1 MKNWAMDWTDKRL
14 KELEERIAEAYKTA
28 EKEITAK
35 MQAYL
40 DRFAKQDAVMLAKY
54 KNGEITKAELTEW
67 RTNHFMMGKNWQAV
81 KDSIAGDIL
90 KTDAISAG
98 IVNNALIDVY
108 TQNANYAYYELEQG
122 TGTGLSFNLYDRNA
136 VENLLKDNPDFM
148 PHYEPKTPIV
158 ERWNKQHIT
167 SEMLQGIMQGES
179 IPKIA
184 NRMATV
190 VGMEKNSAIRNA
202 RTYTT
207 SVENKAKMD
216 RYEEAEDMGIDL
228 EKEWMATLD
237 ERTRESHRE
246 LDGER
251 VANDEPFSNGLMY
264 PADPSGDPA
273 EVYNC
278 RCRIVPRIKGRQY
291 DRSGRA
297 NKLGD
302 MSYEEWKRGKEK
314 EQPEQ
319 TGTSWADRI
328 KEIQQMDIKD
338 EASIKEAGHL
348 IAEQVHSGYLDDIK
362 AQRAEIEDNYKKA
375 KDNYDKVY
383 KETREKTDEILSDE
397 RYKEA
402 YNIHNGDLTA
412 DDSKYFN
419 SRTEA
424 EEFYNQKKQ
433 EIYDLGAKRGESYEE
448 YEKAY
453 EKRINPDYSES
464 ADKLT
469 DLLSQVRDMGA
480 GDADIK
486 AHLSNS
492 SSKVCK
498 NIEWAYNHYPTD
510 WVNAS
515 VDNSD
520 LTPKKVSRGFYSHFR
535 REIAISG
542 EGDSANRVAVHEL
555 GHRFER
561 VVDGIKDA
569 EKEFYDRRTA
579 GESLQWLGTGFRRD
593 EKTRPDD
600 FLDAY
605 MGKDYSGTAYEL
617 VSMGFET
624 AYCDPVKLSQDADME
639 EWIYGLLATM

>member
-108 TQNANYAYYELEQG
+108 TQNANYAYYELEKG

-314 EQPEQ
+314 EEKQTAEENTIKEVTNKAEAKEALSGLFGSVEQNFLKNDEELIVNNTNQLLKLNQRFGCLSENNRGYITATKSGRAMAWTSSPYRKDSEQ
-319 TGTSWADRI
+319 TNLSLVGNWY
-328 KEIQQMDIKD
+328 KD
-338 EASIKEAGHL
+338 ANKFRTEEEDGM
-348 IAEQVHSGYLDDIK
+348 K
-362 AQRAEIEDNYKKA
+362 AFWSMPFS
-375 KDNYDKVY
+375 KDNIDVY
-383 KETREKTDEILSDE
+383 TVTHEYGHIL
-397 RYKEA
+397 
-402 YNIHNGDLTA
+402 
-412 DDSKYFN
+412 
-419 SRTEA
+419 
-424 EEFYNQKKQ
+424 
-433 EIYDLGAKRGESYEE
+433 ESF
-448 YEKAY
+448 
-453 EKRINPDYSES
+453 
-464 ADKLT
+464 
-469 DLLSQVRDMGA
+469 
-480 GDADIK
+480 
-486 AHLSNS
+486 
-492 SSKVCK
+492 
-498 NIEWAYNHYPTD
+498 
-510 WVNAS
+510 
-515 VDNSD
+515 
-520 LTPKKVSRGFYSHFR
+520 VSRNR
-535 REIAISG
+535 QDWDAIDEKINKLVNPSM
-542 EGDSANRVAVHEL
+542 SQLRNVYR
-555 GHRFER
+555 
-561 VVDGIKDA
+561 DA
-569 EKEFYDRRTA
+569 EKAQAKGIFDEIVGIAKENNPEFKVSADNLSKYGHTNYFEA
-579 GESLQWLGTGFRRD
+579 FAEIFANSQCGAPNELGKAMEQWLVKEGF
-593 EKTRPDD
+593 
-600 FLDAY
+600 
-605 MGKDYSGTAYEL
+605 
-617 VSMGFET
+617 
-624 AYCDPVKLSQDADME
+624 
-639 EWIYGLLATM
+639 

>member
-1 MKNWAMDWTDKRL
+1 MDWTDKRL

-54 KNGEITKAELTEW
+54 KNGEITKEKLTEW

-167 SEMLQGIMQGES
+167 SEMLQGILQGES

-216 RYEEAEDMGIDL
+216 RYEEAEEMGIDL

-246 LDGER
+246 MDGVR
-251 VANDEPFSNGLMY
+251 VANGEPFILINSNGTTCEMMY
-264 PADPSGDPA
+264 PADPNGDA
-273 EVYNC
+273 EQVYNC

-297 NKLGD
+297 TKLGD
-302 MSYEEWKRGKEK
+302 MSYEEWKKGKEK
-314 EQPEQ
+314 EEQPKQISEELRQ
-319 TGTSWADRI
+319 TI
-328 KEIQQMDIKD
+328 KEYTTGNYEDICAYSQYLANGDSDKSPSLWYKSKEEWEEKELPKID
-338 EASIKEAGHL
+338 DSIKESVQEITDL
-348 IAEQVHSGYLDDIK
+348 INTQEVSSEPLVRIERSQNPAKEGDILDFGIKSTSASEDFVKQTADGNMEGIDFDLLKENNNGEWTEYRFVNSKSLDISSMSEYPDQNERLVCGQYKVVNTEVIK
-362 AQRAEIEDNYKKA
+362 AEKPHWVTESKPISEVAENVEPFVSKSG
-375 KDNYDKVY
+375 KDMIRYEYDGKQMTDTV
-383 KETREKTDEILSDE
+383 EK
-397 RYKEA
+397 
-402 YNIHNGDLTA
+402 
-412 DDSKYFN
+412 FN
-419 SRTEA
+419 SRTIDTEKWDKGTWGRKIV
-424 EEFYNQKKQ
+424 Y
-433 EIYDLGAKRGESYEE
+433 LE
-448 YEKAY
+448 Y
-453 EKRINPDYSES
+453 
-464 ADKLT
+464 
-469 DLLSQVRDMGA
+469 
-480 GDADIK
+480 
-486 AHLSNS
+486 
-492 SSKVCK
+492 
-498 NIEWAYNHYPTD
+498 
-510 WVNAS
+510 VN
-515 VDNSD
+515 
-520 LTPKKVSRGFYSHFR
+520 
-535 REIAISG
+535 E
-542 EGDSANRVAVHEL
+542 
-555 GHRFER
+555 
-561 VVDGIKDA
+561 
-569 EKEFYDRRTA
+569 
-579 GESLQWLGTGFRRD
+579 
-593 EKTRPDD
+593 
-600 FLDAY
+600 
-605 MGKDYSGTAYEL
+605 
-617 VSMGFET
+617 
-624 AYCDPVKLSQDADME
+624 
-639 EWIYGLLATM
+639 

>member
-28 EKEITAK
+28 EKDITAK

-40 DRFAKQDAVMLAKY
+40 DRFAKQDAVMLAKF

-167 SEMLQGIMQGES
+167 SEMLQGILQGES
-179 IPKIA
+179 IPHIA
-184 NRMATV
+184 KRMQNV

-216 RYEEAEDMGIDL
+216 RYEEAEEMGIDL

-237 ERTRESHRE
+237 DRTRDSHRE
-246 LDGER
+246 LDGVR
-251 VANDEPFSNGLMY
+251 VANDERFPNGLMY

-314 EQPEQ
+314 EEKQTAEENTIKEVTNRAEAKEALSGIFGSVEQNFLKNDEELIVNNTNQLLKLNQRFGCLSENNKGYITATRSGRAMAWTSSPYRKDSEQ
-319 TGTSWADRI
+319 TNLSLVGNWY
-328 KEIQQMDIKD
+328 KD
-338 EASIKEAGHL
+338 ANKLRTEEENGR
-348 IAEQVHSGYLDDIK
+348 K
-362 AQRAEIEDNYKKA
+362 AFWSMPFS
-375 KDNYDKVY
+375 KDNVDVYSVTHEYGHILESFISRNRQDWDAIDEKINKLTSPSASQIRNVY
-383 KETREKTDEILSDE
+383 KEAEKAQAKGIFDEIVGIA
-397 RYKEA
+397 KE
-402 YNIHNGDLTA
+402 NNPEFKVSA
-412 DDSKYFN
+412 DNLSKYGHTNYYEAFAEIFAN
-419 SRTEA
+419 S
-424 EEFYNQKKQ
+424 QC
-433 EIYDLGAKRGESYEE
+433 GEP
-448 YEKAY
+448 
-453 EKRINPDYSES
+453 N
-464 ADKLT
+464 
-469 DLLSQVRDMGA
+469 
-480 GDADIK
+480 
-486 AHLSNS
+486 
-492 SSKVCK
+492 
-498 NIEWAYNHYPTD
+498 
-510 WVNAS
+510 
-515 VDNSD
+515 
-520 LTPKKVSRGFYSHFR
+520 
-535 REIAISG
+535 
-542 EGDSANRVAVHEL
+542 EL
-555 GHRFER
+555 GKAME
-561 VVDGIKDA
+561 
-569 EKEFYDRRTA
+569 
-579 GESLQWLGTGFRRD
+579 QWLVKEGF
-593 EKTRPDD
+593 
-600 FLDAY
+600 
-605 MGKDYSGTAYEL
+605 
-617 VSMGFET
+617 
-624 AYCDPVKLSQDADME
+624 
-639 EWIYGLLATM
+639 

>member
-179 IPKIA
+179 IPHIA
-184 NRMATV
+184 KRMQTV

-302 MSYEEWKRGKEK
+302 MSYEDWKKGKEK
-314 EQPEQ
+314 EQANDVKGAEKTASPVENMQ
-319 TGTSWADRI
+319 KAIFDAYDYHVSHNGLHASSADELGADWFKVTLTEMDDELKESISNQFANLAGKYDTTIQEIRPMNKMEYVAGKDSFATTFHNYETDSSTIIYNPAKIKDTERVKELVNNGFATDINEEFVDKYVITHEFAHTLIDMGSELNNKRNWVEADYTRI
-328 KEIQQMDIKD
+328 KNIRGEINALYNRYAENIGALGKLQKETELKALTTLNEEDWKKAG
-338 EASIKEAGHL
+338 ELAEEIKEKSLGKYSL
-348 IAEQVHSGYLDDIK
+348 T
-362 AQRAEIEDNYKKA
+362 N
-375 KDNYDKVY
+375 
-383 KETREKTDEILSDE
+383 SDE
-397 RYKEA
+397 FMAECFTHYELGGKQNDYVDEMMGII
-402 YNIHNGDLTA
+402 N
-412 DDSKYFN
+412 KYF
-419 SRTEA
+419 
-424 EEFYNQKKQ
+424 
-433 EIYDLGAKRGESYEE
+433 KR
-448 YEKAY
+448 
-453 EKRINPDYSES
+453 
-464 ADKLT
+464 
-469 DLLSQVRDMGA
+469 
-480 GDADIK
+480 
-486 AHLSNS
+486 
-492 SSKVCK
+492 
-498 NIEWAYNHYPTD
+498 
-510 WVNAS
+510 
-515 VDNSD
+515 
-520 LTPKKVSRGFYSHFR
+520 
-535 REIAISG
+535 
-542 EGDSANRVAVHEL
+542 
-555 GHRFER
+555 
-561 VVDGIKDA
+561 
-569 EKEFYDRRTA
+569 
-579 GESLQWLGTGFRRD
+579 
-593 EKTRPDD
+593 
-600 FLDAY
+600 
-605 MGKDYSGTAYEL
+605 
-617 VSMGFET
+617 
-624 AYCDPVKLSQDADME
+624 
-639 EWIYGLLATM
+639 

>member
-14 KELEERIAEAYKTA
+14 KELEKRIAEAYKTA

-54 KNGEITKAELTEW
+54 KNGDITKAELTEW

-81 KDSIAGDIL
+81 KESIAGDIL

-216 RYEEAEDMGIDL
+216 RYEEAEEMGIDL

-291 DRSGRA
+291 DRSGRYS
-297 NKLGD
+297 KLED
-302 MSYEEWKRGKEK
+302 KTYEEWKKGKEK
-314 EQPEQ
+314 EL
-319 TGTSWADRI
+319 
-328 KEIQQMDIKD
+328 KD
-338 EASIKEAGHL
+338 
-348 IAEQVHSGYLDDIK
+348 
-362 AQRAEIEDNYKKA
+362 KK
-375 KDNYDKVY
+375 D
-383 KETREKTDEILSDE
+383 
-397 RYKEA
+397 
-402 YNIHNGDLTA
+402 
-412 DDSKYFN
+412 
-419 SRTEA
+419 
-424 EEFYNQKKQ
+424 
-433 EIYDLGAKRGESYEE
+433 
-448 YEKAY
+448 
-453 EKRINPDYSES
+453 
-464 ADKLT
+464 
-469 DLLSQVRDMGA
+469 
-480 GDADIK
+480 
-486 AHLSNS
+486 
-492 SSKVCK
+492 
-498 NIEWAYNHYPTD
+498 
-510 WVNAS
+510 
-515 VDNSD
+515 
-520 LTPKKVSRGFYSHFR
+520 
-535 REIAISG
+535 
-542 EGDSANRVAVHEL
+542 
-555 GHRFER
+555 
-561 VVDGIKDA
+561 
-569 EKEFYDRRTA
+569 
-579 GESLQWLGTGFRRD
+579 
-593 EKTRPDD
+593 
-600 FLDAY
+600 
-605 MGKDYSGTAYEL
+605 TAYEQIGSPIERPRKSDYSDEDDFYKARENYYTQKQEQL
-617 VSMGFET
+617 ERAENWYAKNVNTEPMSIDDFSEWCKNNGCVIYGDISGVDGVTLQNYSERYEKLIKDFPEVKAYHDKTGIPFEIAYDPNGAFDAEASHGITFGRAFSDYHDNFITKVQTSGFVFGENPAVCT
-624 AYCDPVKLSQDADME
+624 FDHEFGHQVYDSLKYGKDEKIYDSTREELQRRIDME
-639 EWIYGLLATM
+639 KDLINNVYGKQGMSEYATTNADELFAEAFCAWYGGEQNEFTNAFNSFLQRWR

>member
-167 SEMLQGIMQGES
+167 SEMLQGILQGEN

-216 RYEEAEDMGIDL
+216 RYEEAEEMGIDL

-237 ERTRESHRE
+237 DRTRDSHRE
-246 LDGER
+246 LDGVR
-251 VANDEPFSNGLMY
+251 VANDERFPNGLMY

-319 TGTSWADRI
+319 TGASWVDRI
-328 KEIQQMDIKD
+328 KEIQQMDVKD

-348 IAEQVHSGYLDDIK
+348 IAEQVHSGYLNDM
-362 AQRAEIEDNYKKA
+362 QEE
-375 KDNYDKVY
+375 
-383 KETREKTDEILSDE
+383 REKLKTEYTEAINKYHEYDNKIDEI
-397 RYKEA
+397 RNTKEYEEA
-402 YNIHNGDLTA
+402 KGIHNGWKDISESEIFETKA
-412 DDSKYFN
+412 
-419 SRTEA
+419 EA
-424 EEFYNQKKQ
+424 EAFYQKSIEEQDKLREQ
-433 EIYDLGAKRGESYEE
+433 ADKYYDKYYEAWRK
-448 YEKAY
+448 YA
-453 EKRINPDYSES
+453 IPDYNANAENL
-464 ADKLT
+464 KET
-469 DLLSQVRDMGA
+469 LSQVREMGSGNA
-480 GDADIK
+480 NIK
-486 AHLSNS
+486 EHLNNTR
-492 SSKVCK
+492 SKVRE
-498 NIEWAYNHYPTD
+498 NIEWAYNHYPTA

-579 GESLQWLGTGFRRD
+579 GESLQWLGTGYRRD

>member
-14 KELEERIAEAYKTA
+14 KELEEKIAEAYKTA

-167 SEMLQGIMQGES
+167 SEMLQGIIQGES

-184 NRMATV
+184 KRMATV
-190 VGMEKNSAIRNA
+190 VGMEKNSAVRNA

-216 RYEEAEDMGIDL
+216 RYEEAEEMGIDL

-302 MSYEEWKRGKEK
+302 MSYEEWKNGKNRSNK
-314 EQPEQ
+314 QP
-319 TGTSWADRI
+319 R
-328 KEIQQMDIKD
+328 
-338 EASIKEAGHL
+338 
-348 IAEQVHSGYLDDIK
+348 
-362 AQRAEIEDNYKKA
+362 
-375 KDNYDKVY
+375 
-383 KETREKTDEILSDE
+383 
-397 RYKEA
+397 
-402 YNIHNGDLTA
+402 
-412 DDSKYFN
+412 
-419 SRTEA
+419 
-424 EEFYNQKKQ
+424 
-433 EIYDLGAKRGESYEE
+433 
-448 YEKAY
+448 
-453 EKRINPDYSES
+453 
-464 ADKLT
+464 
-469 DLLSQVRDMGA
+469 
-480 GDADIK
+480 
-486 AHLSNS
+486 
-492 SSKVCK
+492 
-498 NIEWAYNHYPTD
+498 
-510 WVNAS
+510 
-515 VDNSD
+515 
-520 LTPKKVSRGFYSHFR
+520 
-535 REIAISG
+535 
-542 EGDSANRVAVHEL
+542 
-555 GHRFER
+555 
-561 VVDGIKDA
+561 
-569 EKEFYDRRTA
+569 
-579 GESLQWLGTGFRRD
+579 
-593 EKTRPDD
+593 
-600 FLDAY
+600 
-605 MGKDYSGTAYEL
+605 
-617 VSMGFET
+617 
-624 AYCDPVKLSQDADME
+624 
-639 EWIYGLLATM
+639 

>member
-28 EKEITAK
+28 EKEIMAK

-54 KNGEITKAELTEW
+54 KNGDITKAELTEW

-216 RYEEAEDMGIDL
+216 RYEEAEEMGIDL

-291 DRSGRA
+291 DRSGRYS
-297 NKLGD
+297 KLED
-302 MSYEEWKRGKEK
+302 KTYEEWKKGKEK
-314 EQPEQ
+314 EL
-319 TGTSWADRI
+319 
-328 KEIQQMDIKD
+328 KD
-338 EASIKEAGHL
+338 
-348 IAEQVHSGYLDDIK
+348 
-362 AQRAEIEDNYKKA
+362 KK
-375 KDNYDKVY
+375 D
-383 KETREKTDEILSDE
+383 
-397 RYKEA
+397 
-402 YNIHNGDLTA
+402 
-412 DDSKYFN
+412 
-419 SRTEA
+419 
-424 EEFYNQKKQ
+424 
-433 EIYDLGAKRGESYEE
+433 
-448 YEKAY
+448 
-453 EKRINPDYSES
+453 
-464 ADKLT
+464 
-469 DLLSQVRDMGA
+469 
-480 GDADIK
+480 
-486 AHLSNS
+486 
-492 SSKVCK
+492 
-498 NIEWAYNHYPTD
+498 
-510 WVNAS
+510 
-515 VDNSD
+515 
-520 LTPKKVSRGFYSHFR
+520 
-535 REIAISG
+535 
-542 EGDSANRVAVHEL
+542 
-555 GHRFER
+555 
-561 VVDGIKDA
+561 
-569 EKEFYDRRTA
+569 
-579 GESLQWLGTGFRRD
+579 
-593 EKTRPDD
+593 
-600 FLDAY
+600 
-605 MGKDYSGTAYEL
+605 TAYEQIGSPIERPRKSDYSDEDDFYKARENYYTQKQEQL
-617 VSMGFET
+617 ERAENWYAKNVNTEPMSIDDFSEWCKNNGCVIYGDISGVDGVTLQNYSERYEKLIKDFPEVKAYHDKTGIPFEIAYDPNGAFDAEASHGITFGRAFSDYHDNFITKVQTSGFVFGENPAVCT
-624 AYCDPVKLSQDADME
+624 FDHEFGHQVYDSLKYGKDEKIYDSTREELQRRIDME
-639 EWIYGLLATM
+639 KDLINNVYGKQGMSEYATTNADELFAEAFCAWYGGEQNEFTNAFNSFLQRWR

>member
-216 RYEEAEDMGIDL
+216 RYEEAEEMGIDL

-319 TGTSWADRI
+319 TTPVISFTPATTIEEAEQYAKDNFVVDSRWAGEGNVSFKGMSLDNVNAINEELTHLFAENNAPKYRNI
-328 KEIQQMDIKD
+328 GVMNFRQNIWKDAKDAPMAYRNYGNGELFFNPNILKTEKTLNAYMEKGKEAFDYCINNLDKFSGKQLEMVLQY
-338 EASIKEAGHL
+338 KEAGRQT
-348 IAEQVHSGYLDDIK
+348 IAELSDTPIKAMLDHEFGHHIDHQIILKDKEFAQITRDGMEEYGIKLSGYALH
-362 AQRAEIEDNYKKA
+362 
-375 KDNYDKVY
+375 
-383 KETREKTDEILSDE
+383 S
-397 RYKEA
+397 
-402 YNIHNGDLTA
+402 
-412 DDSKYFN
+412 
-419 SRTEA
+419 
-424 EEFYNQKKQ
+424 
-433 EIYDLGAKRGESYEE
+433 RGEYVAESYC
-448 YEKAY
+448 AY
-453 EKRINPDYSES
+453 RNG
-464 ADKLT
+464 L
-469 DLLSQVRDMGA
+469 
-480 GDADIK
+480 ADIDP
-486 AHLSNS
+486 AL
-492 SSKVCK
+492 
-498 NIEWAYNHYPTD
+498 
-510 WVNAS
+510 
-515 VDNSD
+515 
-520 LTPKKVSRGFYSHFR
+520 KKVFD
-535 REIAISG
+535 EVAING
-542 EGDSANRVAVHEL
+542 
-555 GHRFER
+555 
-561 VVDGIKDA
+561 
-569 EKEFYDRRTA
+569 
-579 GESLQWLGTGFRRD
+579 
-593 EKTRPDD
+593 
-600 FLDAY
+600 
-605 MGKDYSGTAYEL
+605 
-617 VSMGFET
+617 
-624 AYCDPVKLSQDADME
+624 
-639 EWIYGLLATM
+639 

>member
-14 KELEERIAEAYKTA
+14 KELEGRIAEAYKTA

-167 SEMLQGIMQGES
+167 SEMLQGIIQGES

-190 VGMEKNSAIRNA
+190 VGMERNSAIRNA

-216 RYEEAEDMGIDL
+216 RYEEAEEMGIDL

-297 NKLGD
+297 SKLGD

-314 EQPEQ
+314 EEAKGGIKFGNLDTMMNDTLRDASKEYSERMDANSINKFNEIFSDAKFKDSENGSHYIPNEN
-319 TGTSWADRI
+319 TVAIDANNASGTTAFHEGTHWLDYNQDYTI
-328 KEIQQMDIKD
+328 TEDYGKYKWIID
-338 EASIKEAGHL
+338 E
-348 IAEQVHSGYLDDIK
+348 
-362 AQRAEIEDNYKKA
+362 
-375 KDNYDKVY
+375 
-383 KETREKTDEILSDE
+383 
-397 RYKEA
+397 
-402 YNIHNGDLTA
+402 NGDLTGEKEWVSDIVTIKENA
-412 DDSKYFN
+412 GFSEYIAHEWDRDTFDHEKRVWNDSGAKQDIKNFVNTIGLSDTYGNDRSPEDLHNDMQAVAKYLN
-419 SRTEA
+419 DRNISRT
-424 EEFYNQKKQ
+424 
-433 EIYDLGAKRGESYEE
+433 D
-448 YEKAY
+448 
-453 EKRINPDYSES
+453 PDF
-464 ADKLT
+464 
-469 DLLSQVRDMGA
+469 V
-480 GDADIK
+480 
-486 AHLSNS
+486 HLSDFMS
-492 SSKVCK
+492 
-498 NIEWAYNHYPTD
+498 
-510 WVNAS
+510 
-515 VDNSD
+515 
-520 LTPKKVSRGFYSHFR
+520 
-535 REIAISG
+535 AISYDATLG
-542 EGDSANRVAVHEL
+542 SLTTGGHSYDYWVSNNSNRVAEITAGYNL
-555 GHRFER
+555 LKATGRN
-561 VVDGIKDA
+561 DLIA
-569 EKEFYDRRTA
+569 IEKELA
-579 GESLQWLGTGFRRD
+579 PNLMGLI
-593 EKTRPDD
+593 EKEW
-600 FLDAY
+600 
-605 MGKDYSGTAYEL
+605 GKI
-617 VSMGFET
+617 
-624 AYCDPVKLSQDADME
+624 
-639 EWIYGLLATM
+639 W

>member
-14 KELEERIAEAYKTA
+14 KELEEKIAEAYKTA

-54 KNGEITKAELTEW
+54 KNGDITKAELTEW

-167 SEMLQGIMQGES
+167 SEMLQGILQGES
-179 IPKIA
+179 IPHIA
-184 NRMATV
+184 KRMQNV

-216 RYEEAEDMGIDL
+216 RYEEAEEMGIDL

-314 EQPEQ
+314 EEKQ
-319 TGTSWADRI
+319 TVEENTI
-328 KEIQQMDIKD
+328 KEVTNKAEALESLKVTFTDVDEEVMKLNEELLVDNVNQFNKLNSRFGVVKANDGSYFSTNNTKRVAQASGGYRDGQYEISLSNKYYKKIDVYHEQYDRGQQSGWKMPSSDDYRNTYTITH
-338 EASIKEAGHL
+338 EYGHIL
-348 IAEQVHSGYLDDIK
+348 EGYVSRNRTDFDAIK
-362 AQRAEIEDNYKKA
+362 ADIESTWGHNPKVIPRYLNDAYSKSEKKLA
-375 KDNYDKVY
+375 KDIRN
-383 KETREKTDEILSDE
+383 EIVDIAKSNN
-397 RYKEA
+397 K
-402 YNIHNGDLTA
+402 NFDLESNL
-412 DDSKYFN
+412 SKYGHTNDYEFFAEVFAN
-419 SRTEA
+419 S
-424 EEFYNQKKQ
+424 QC
-433 EIYDLGAKRGESYEE
+433 G
-448 YEKAY
+448 
-453 EKRINPDYSES
+453 
-464 ADKLT
+464 
-469 DLLSQVRDMGA
+469 
-480 GDADIK
+480 
-486 AHLSNS
+486 
-492 SSKVCK
+492 
-498 NIEWAYNHYPTD
+498 
-510 WVNAS
+510 
-515 VDNSD
+515 
-520 LTPKKVSRGFYSHFR
+520 TP
-535 REIAISG
+535 
-542 EGDSANRVAVHEL
+542 NEL
-555 GHRFER
+555 GKAME
-561 VVDGIKDA
+561 
-569 EKEFYDRRTA
+569 
-579 GESLQWLGTGFRRD
+579 QWLVKEGF
-593 EKTRPDD
+593 
-600 FLDAY
+600 
-605 MGKDYSGTAYEL
+605 
-617 VSMGFET
+617 
-624 AYCDPVKLSQDADME
+624 
-639 EWIYGLLATM
+639 

>member
-14 KELEERIAEAYKTA
+14 KKLEERIAEAYKTA

-108 TQNANYAYYELEQG
+108 TQNANYAYYELEKG

-216 RYEEAEDMGIDL
+216 RYEEAEEMGIDL

-251 VANDEPFSNGLMY
+251 VANDAPFSNGLMY

-291 DRSGRA
+291 DRSSRA

-302 MSYEEWKRGKEK
+302 MSYEEWKKGKEK
-314 EQPEQ
+314 EEAKGNINFGNLDTIMNDTLRDASREYSERMDANSINRFNEIFSDAKFKDSENGSHYIPNEN
-319 TGTSWADRI
+319 TVAIDADNASSTTPFHEGTHW
-328 KEIQQMDIKD
+328 
-338 EASIKEAGHL
+338 
-348 IAEQVHSGYLDDIK
+348 LDYNQDYTIT
-362 AQRAEIEDNYKKA
+362 EDYGKYKWI
-375 KDNYDKVY
+375 
-383 KETREKTDEILSDE
+383 TDE
-397 RYKEA
+397 
-402 YNIHNGDLTA
+402 NGDLTGEKEWVSDIVTIKENA
-412 DDSKYFN
+412 GFSEYIAHEWDRDIFDHEKQVWNDSGAKQDIKNFVSTIGLSDTYGNDRSPEDLHNDMQAVAKYLN
-419 SRTEA
+419 DRNISRT
-424 EEFYNQKKQ
+424 
-433 EIYDLGAKRGESYEE
+433 D
-448 YEKAY
+448 
-453 EKRINPDYSES
+453 PDF
-464 ADKLT
+464 
-469 DLLSQVRDMGA
+469 V
-480 GDADIK
+480 
-486 AHLSNS
+486 HLSDFMS
-492 SSKVCK
+492 
-498 NIEWAYNHYPTD
+498 
-510 WVNAS
+510 
-515 VDNSD
+515 
-520 LTPKKVSRGFYSHFR
+520 
-535 REIAISG
+535 AISYDATLG
-542 EGDSANRVAVHEL
+542 SLTTGGHSYDYWVSNNSNRVAEITAGYNL
-555 GHRFER
+555 LKATGR
-561 VVDGIKDA
+561 DDLIA
-569 EKEFYDRRTA
+569 IEKELA
-579 GESLQWLGTGFRRD
+579 PNLMGII
-593 EKTRPDD
+593 EKEW
-600 FLDAY
+600 
-605 MGKDYSGTAYEL
+605 GKI
-617 VSMGFET
+617 
-624 AYCDPVKLSQDADME
+624 
-639 EWIYGLLATM
+639 W